1 MKEKKNK
8 TIQYID
14 KFLAKYGQ
22 IQLWSFVIIMVM
34 VAILYIINPAAYT
47 YQVVPPDQEELQ
59 LFIEGI
65 NITLEKYLSS
75 KVIEYETIS
84 NARAEEMQKE
94 TNKLTI
100 IATICIFGMV
110 FSQKEKR
117 ERLKQIYKKLKERI
131 Q

>member
-1 MKEKKNK
+1 
-8 TIQYID
+8 
-14 KFLAKYGQ
+14 
-22 IQLWSFVIIMVM
+22 
-34 VAILYIINPAAYT
+34 
-47 YQVVPPDQEELQ
+47 
-59 LFIEGI
+59 
-65 NITLEKYLSS
+65 
-75 KVIEYETIS
+75 
-84 NARAEEMQKE
+84 MQKE